1 MQQSLHLFL
10 LTCLLIFVQNV
21 GMQRIS
27 TLIQKLSELAEQ
39 EKKLGLIDID
49 LMLDYTRVM
58 YADLLEVRKN
68 YVLND
73 IVSAEPR
80 EKPDAV
86 IKEHTS
92 TMPSNSASSMQAP
105 EPVIKEEPSKPEVE
119 IIINEEP
126 SEIEP
131 LGQQAVSKQDDEPA
145 PEPIITRVPQINYAA
160 VPNIDIRTR
169 IGINDKY
176 LFISELFGNDK
187 TAYDDAVKH
196 LNGFNTIVE
205 AESWV
210 NTELVPKYGWDR
222 EQETVQSFYDLLSQS
237 FPAT

>member
-73 IVSAEPR
+73 IVSAEPEGKSR
-80 EKPDAV
+80 MLLSRSIPQQCHQTQHLLCRLQK
-86 IKEHTS
+86 
-92 TMPSNSASSMQAP
+92 
-105 EPVIKEEPSKPEVE
+105 PVIKEEPLKPEVE

-145 PEPIITRVPQINYAA
+145 PEPIVTRVPQINYAA

-187 TAYDDAVKH
+187 TAYDDAIKH

-210 NTELVPKYGWDR
+210 NTELVPKYGWG
-222 EQETVQSFYDLLSQS
+222 
-237 FPAT
+237 